1 MVYPPP
7 AGDFV
12 VVGEDTNN
20 GRWPRKDACSKSQNR
35 AFSLLFM
42 AHSLTSKIMISMKN
56 TLLLS
61 LVVFIG
67 LISCKPKDAATA
79 EEPTSQTADTTM
91 ASPPGYEKVSTELAG
106 MYKGVLPC
114 ADCEGIE
121 TVIVIN
127 TDNTYLL
134 RTNYLGKPDAAAT
147 EKTGIMRWSP
157 EKKFIVLGG
166 LENMPTL
173 YAVGE
178 NKLTQ
183 LDMEGNP
190 ITGDLADKYILTKQ

>member
-1 MVYPPP
+1 
-7 AGDFV
+7 
-12 VVGEDTNN
+12 
-20 GRWPRKDACSKSQNR
+20 
-35 AFSLLFM
+35 
-42 AHSLTSKIMISMKN
+42 MKN

-61 LVVFIG
+61 LILMIG
-67 LISCKPKDAATA
+67 LVSCKPKDAASEDATN
-79 EEPTSQTADTTM
+79 QTADSTMTT
-91 ASPPGYEKVSTELAG
+91 PPGYENVSAELAG

-121 TVIVIN
+121 TVLVLN

-134 RTNYLGKPDAAAT
+134 KITYLGKPDAAVT
-147 EKTGIMRWSP
+147 EKTGTMRWSP

-166 LENMPTL
+166 LENTPTN
-173 YAVGE
+173 YAVGD